1 MINKINMKRKII
13 LILFFF
19 FSFFWIV
26 FAWNKLEVNLETDK
40 KEIDL
45 TQNLQIKIII
55 KQIWENNLDLW
66 DLSLSWIDN
75 FSVVWQSNS
84 TSVEIVNNDAKSISS
99 IIYDLKA
106 KNVGNFIIWPAIIK
120 IWTWTYQTNKID
132 IKVLSSW
139 NLQNQNIYNE
149 TKPDNNKSNLNFILI
164 WIIVFLFLFT
174 LWLFLNFK
182 RFSSDFEIKKTDKI
196 EKFSLVLDVNDD
208 NFEDKI
214 DKFIRKYIERKYK
227 KNISSYTYKDIL
239 NLLINNNFQKENLII
254 LDQIFS
260 YLIINKYNRE
270 KVWNREEIIKNIKIL
285 EE

>member
-1 MINKINMKRKII
+1 MKRKII

-19 FSFFWIV
+19 FSFFGIV
-26 FAWNKLEVNLETDK
+26 FAGNKLEVNLETDK

-55 KQIWENNLDLW
+55 KQIGENNLDLG
-66 DLSLSWIDN
+66 DLSLSGIDN
-75 FSVVWQSNS
+75 FSVVGQSNS

-106 KNVGNFIIWPAIIK
+106 KNVGNFIIGPAIIK
-120 IWTWTYQTNKID
+120 IGTGTYQTNKID
-132 IKVLSSW
+132 IKVLSSG

-164 WIIVFLFLFT
+164 GIIVFLFLFT
-174 LWLFLNFK
+174 LGLFLNFK

-270 KVWNREEIIKNIKIL
+270 KVGNREEIIKNIKIL